1 MDGRGRCSILLV
13 VEDHTTGIPFTV
25 RTETYG
31 TYRSWATAER
41 HAEAAQ
47 ELAKS
52 LAADLTE
59 QTREAGVPGL
69 HLTARVSVVPCLHAD
84 LGMLL
89 DGVRAE
95 FEAAR

>member
-1 MDGRGRCSILLV
+1 MAQRCSVLLV
-13 VEDHTTGIPFTV
+13 VEDYTTGTPFTV

-41 HAEAAQ
+41 HAEAARTLAA
-47 ELAKS
+47 ELAKE
-52 LAADLTE
+52 LTE
-59 QTREAGVPGL
+59 QTRETGVPGL
-69 HLTARVSVVPCLHAD
+69 HLAGRVSVVPCLHAD